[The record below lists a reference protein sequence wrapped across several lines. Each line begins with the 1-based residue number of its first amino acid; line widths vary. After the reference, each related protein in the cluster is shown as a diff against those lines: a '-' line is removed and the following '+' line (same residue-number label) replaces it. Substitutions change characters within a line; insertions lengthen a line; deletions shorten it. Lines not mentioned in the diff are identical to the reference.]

1 MFRSAGIDRRY
12 SGAPLFTYFFF
23 GFLAPDFLAGLP
35 VVDLDFE
42 AKDFFED
49 LPFFVLSGWE
59 VPPLGA
65 GAPKLGDGV

>member
-1 MFRSAGIDRRY
+1 
-12 SGAPLFTYFFF
+12 
-23 GFLAPDFLAGLP
+23 

-42 AKDFFED
+42 NEDFFED

-65 GAPKLGDGV
+65 GAPKLGDGVEAAGKSFTFSVTLALAVV